1 MKLSKAQL
9 TFLKYL
15 KDHNHP
21 HDSPSYW
28 RGRLKVQNYTLGSWP
43 KSHKVDERTVL
54 RLWSMGLVAFSNHS
68 WQEDYPYSKSFLRAT
83 VHLTPKGLDAWLEG
97 CESNPE
103 YRSL

>member
-21 HDSPSYW
+21 HESPSYW
-28 RGRLKVQNYTLGSWP
+28 RGRLRVHDDLRHTRAQA
-43 KSHKVDERTVL
+43 HKADERTVL
-54 RLWSMGLVAFSNHS
+54 RLWNLGLVEFSGHS
-68 WQEDYPYSKSFLRAT
+68 WQEDGVSRKAFLCAT
-83 VHLTPKGLDAWLEG
+83 VNLTPKGLDAWMEG
-97 CESNPE
+97 CEHQPE